1 MTINRNARLSK
12 LEAHL
17 QRVRHPLRP
26 SPSPMHLR
34 ASPERNS
41 TRVAV
46 WNCVSERAGASSPR
60 LPKRGTAY
68 AGALSIPDDVRAHIF
83 GCIRHESQAG
93 DFTYLPEVNVWF
105 FDDILWRLPRS
116 VTKLDI

>member
-17 QRVRHPLRP
+17 QRVGPGSVPRLLQCISAPRL
-26 SPSPMHLR
+26 
-34 ASPERNS
+34 
-41 TRVAV
+41 
-46 WNCVSERAGASSPR
+46 SEIRLELLFGTAYQRAGALSPR
-60 LPKRGTAY
+60 LPKRGAAY
-68 AGALSIPDDVRAHIF
+68 AGALLIPDDVRAHF
-83 GCIRHESQAG
+83 CGCIRHESPAG